1 MKEKTM
7 KRLTLPLLMLLLLV
21 NAPLAAAAVELEMVV
36 EGLTAPIEL
45 ADPDDG
51 SGRLFVVEQ
60 QGLVSMLTKDGQV
73 SETPLLDLRPH
84 LLELKNDFEE
94 RGLLGFALHPDFKS
108 NGRVYVSYATPL
120 RDTAPK
126 GWNYTRRIS
135 ELTLAPDA
143 ESIDLGT
150 ERPLI
155 ELDWPSRKHNGGGL
169 AFGPDGF
176 LYIGL
181 GDGGGAHGVGEEV
194 IWSAF
199 DVPKDQLHWDR
210 LAQDTTSLFGS
221 ILRIDV
227 DGGFPGYG
235 ISDDNPFVGRPGRD
249 EIYAYGFRNPYRIAF
264 DKNGSGDLLA
274 TAIAETLWEA
284 IYLIDGPG
292 NYGWPLMEGTRCVN
306 RAAPRKP
313 PADCPRHGPDGTP
326 IRQPIVEYPNMQV
339 MHPDTSLEALGVDAT
354 GVGTAVVGGRIYR
367 GSALPELRGK
377 LVFADWSAAF
387 ERPSG
392 QLFLATPPE
401 RWRDLWSF
409 EKLKELD
416 TRIISVAEDAEA
428 ELYILTNDEFGP
440 FGKTGKIFKLAP

>member
-1 MKEKTM
+1 MK
-7 KRLTLPLLMLLLLV
+7 PVVFASVILLAV
-21 NAPLAAAAVELEMVV
+21 NVSLAADESLETEIELETVV
-36 EGLTAPIEL
+36 EGLTAPIDL
-45 ADPDDG
+45 ADPNDG

-60 QGLVSMLTKDGQV
+60 QGVVSVLEAGGELST
-73 SETPLLDLRPH
+73 TPLLDLRPH
-84 LLELKNDFEE
+84 LLQLKNDFEE

-108 NGRVYVSYATPL
+108 NGRIYVSYAAPL
-120 RDTAPK
+120 RASAPK

-135 ELTLAPDA
+135 ELTLATDS
-143 ESIDLGT
+143 ESVDLGT

-169 AFGPDGF
+169 AFGPDGY

-181 GDGGGAHGVGEEV
+181 GDGGGAHGVGEDV
-194 IWSAF
+194 TWSAF
-199 DVPKDQLHWDR
+199 DVPADQLYWDR

-227 DGGFPGYG
+227 DGGFPGY
-235 ISDDNPFVGRPGRD
+235 SVPESNPFVGRSGRD

-264 DKNGSGDLLA
+264 DRNGSGDLLA

-284 IYLIDGPG
+284 IYLIDQPG
-292 NYGWPLMEGTRCVN
+292 NYGWPIREGTHCVD
-306 RAAPRKP
+306 RANPRKP
-313 PADCPRHGPDGTP
+313 PADCPGHGPDGSP
-326 IRQPIVEYPNMQV
+326 IEWPIVEYPNMQV
-339 MHPDTSLEALGVDAT
+339 MHPDTEVEAI

-367 GSALPELRGK
+367 GEAIPELQGR
-377 LVFADWSAAF
+377 LIFADWSAAF
-387 ERPSG
+387 EKPSG
-392 QLFLATPPE
+392 QIFVATPPS

-416 TRIISVAEDAEA
+416 TRIISVAEDADG

-440 FGKTGKIFKLAP
+440 YGETGKIFKIVPSAR

>member
-1 MKEKTM
+1 M
-7 KRLTLPLLMLLLLV
+7 KRLTVVLWTLLLV
-21 NAPLAAAAVELEMVV
+21 NAPLAAAAVELETIA
-36 EGLTAPIEL
+36 EGLTAPIDL

-60 QGLVSMLTKDGQV
+60 QGIVRVLTRDGV
-73 SETPLLDLRPH
+73 LSEKPLLDLRPH

-108 NGRVYVSYATPL
+108 NGRLYVSYAAPL
-120 RDTAPK
+120 RAGAPR

-135 ELTLAPDA
+135 ELTLEPNADR
-143 ESIDLGT
+143 IGLGT
-150 ERPLI
+150 ERTLL

-169 AFGPDGF
+169 AFGPDGY
-176 LYIGL
+176 LYIGF
-181 GDGGGAHGVGEEV
+181 GDGGGAHGVGAEV

-199 DVPKDQLHWDR
+199 EVPADQLYWDR
-210 LAQDTTSLFGS
+210 LAQDTTSLFGKV
-221 ILRIDV
+221 LRVDV

-235 ISDDNPFVGRPGRD
+235 IPADNPFVGKPGLD
-249 EIYAYGFRNPYRIAF
+249 EIYAFGFRNPYRIAF

-292 NYGWPLMEGTRCVN
+292 NYGWPIREGTHCVD

-313 PADCPRHGPDGTP
+313 PLDCPRHGADGSP
-326 IRQPIVEYPNMQV
+326 IQEPIVEYPNMQV
-339 MHPDTSLEALGVDAT
+339 MHPDTDVDAAGVGNAT
-354 GVGTAVVGGRIYR
+354 GIGTAVVGGRIYR
-367 GSALPELRGK
+367 GSALAELQGK

-387 ERPSG
+387 EKPSG
-392 QLFLATPPE
+392 QLFLATPPS

-416 TRIISVAEDAEA
+416 TRIISVAEDAEG

-440 FGKTGKIFKLAP
+440 FGETGKILKIVPSKS

>member
-1 MKEKTM
+1 M

-235 ISDDNPFVGRPGRD
+235 ISDDNPFVGRPGR
-249 EIYAYGFRNPYRIAF
+249 
-264 DKNGSGDLLA
+264 
-274 TAIAETLWEA
+274 
-284 IYLIDGPG
+284 
-292 NYGWPLMEGTRCVN
+292 
-306 RAAPRKP
+306 
-313 PADCPRHGPDGTP
+313 
-326 IRQPIVEYPNMQV
+326 
-339 MHPDTSLEALGVDAT
+339 
-354 GVGTAVVGGRIYR
+354 
-367 GSALPELRGK
+367 
-377 LVFADWSAAF
+377 
-387 ERPSG
+387 
-392 QLFLATPPE
+392 
-401 RWRDLWSF
+401 
-409 EKLKELD
+409 
-416 TRIISVAEDAEA
+416 
-428 ELYILTNDEFGP
+428 
-440 FGKTGKIFKLAP
+440 